1 MPWSASPVI
10 QEDCII
16 PEREIHPDTTRSKL
30 LLISMAHG
38 EVVEM
43 EDRLVKRI
51 TLFVVTLAAFLTPF
65 DGSAVNIAL
74 PSIGKEF
81 SMDAVSLG
89 WVATAYLLASA
100 MFLVPF
106 GRVADIFGRKKIFT
120 FGILIFT
127 VASFS
132 MVLCGSGAML
142 IGLRI
147 VQGFGSAMIFGT
159 GVALLTSVFPAQER
173 GKALGINVAAV
184 YLGLSVG
191 PFLGGLLTAHFG
203 WRSIFMVNVP
213 LGLLAMAL
221 VSFKLREEWA
231 EAKGEKFDLAG
242 SIIYCFALIAVIYGF
257 SSFSRWGTGVGSGLI
272 ALGVLGI
279 FAFIVWETKVKNP
292 VLNID
297 LFRGNRTFVFSNLAA
312 LIHYSATFAVAFFL
326 SLYLQYIKKLNPQSA
341 GTILVFQPVVMAA
354 CSPFAGRLSD
364 KMEPRIVASMGMA
377 LTAFGLFLFGFLQGN
392 TSLEFVIADLILLG
406 FGFALFSSPNTNAV
420 MSSVEKRFY
429 GVASGT
435 LGTMRLTGQ
444 VLSMGMAMLIFAVH
458 IGHAQITP
466 EYFPL
471 LLQSTK
477 SAFILFGILCSGGT
491 LASLARGKVHLKH

>member
-1 MPWSASPVI
+1 M
-10 QEDCII
+10 
-16 PEREIHPDTTRSKL
+16 
-30 LLISMAHG
+30 MAH
-38 EVVEM
+38 EKVVEM
-43 EDRLVKRI
+43 ENRLIKRI
-51 TLFVVTLAAFLTPF
+51 TLFVVTLTAFLTPF

-106 GRVADIFGRKKIFT
+106 GRVADIIGRKKIFT

-132 MVLCGSGAML
+132 MVLCGSGVML

-191 PFLGGLLTAHFG
+191 PFLGGLLTSHFG
-203 WRSIFMVNVP
+203 WRSIFLVNVP

-231 EAKGEKFDLAG
+231 EAKGEKFDLTG
-242 SIIYCFALIAVIYGF
+242 SIIYCFGLTAVIYGF
-257 SSFSRWGTGVGSGLI
+257 SSFSRWGAMMSAGVTL
-272 ALGVLGI
+272 LGVFGI
-279 FAFIVWETKVKNP
+279 FAFIAWELNEKNP

-297 LFRGNRTFVFSNLAA
+297 LFRGNRAFALSNVAA
-312 LIHYSATFAVAFFL
+312 FIHYSATFAVAFFL
-326 SLYLQYIKKLNPQSA
+326 SLYLQYIKMLNPQNA
-341 GTILVFQPVVMAA
+341 GMILVFQPVVMAV

-364 KMEPRIVASMGMA
+364 RIEPRIVASMGMA
-377 LTAFGLFLFGFLQGN
+377 LTAAGLFLLTFLHGSTALGFI
-392 TSLEFVIADLILLG
+392 IADLILLG
-406 FGFALFSSPNTNAV
+406 LGFALFSSPNTNAV

-429 GVASGT
+429 GVAGGT

-444 VLSMGMAMLIFAVH
+444 MLSMGIAMLIFAVH
-458 IGHAQITP
+458 IGHTQITP
-466 EYFPL
+466 EYYPL
-471 LLQSTK
+471 LLKSTR
-477 SAFILFGILCSGGT
+477 SAFILFGILCSGGA
-491 LASLARGKVHLKH
+491 LASFARGRVHLEH